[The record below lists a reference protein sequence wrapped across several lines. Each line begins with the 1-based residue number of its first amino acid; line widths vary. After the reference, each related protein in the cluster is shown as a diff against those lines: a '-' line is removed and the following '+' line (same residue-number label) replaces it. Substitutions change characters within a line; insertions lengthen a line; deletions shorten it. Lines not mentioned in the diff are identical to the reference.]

1 MLFNSTEFLFAFL
14 PIVLVVFMLLGKYS
28 SARATIAWLLGASLF
43 FYGWWNPA
51 YLVLIGASI
60 GFNFSIARLL
70 ERRPRRELLLL
81 GVGVDLLSIG
91 YFKYAG
97 FLVDNLGALAG
108 TNWDIGHILLPLGI
122 SFFTFQ
128 QITYLV
134 DVYRGDTPERDF
146 LRYALFVTFF
156 PQLIAGP
163 IVHHA
168 DMLPQFRRFTERVHS
183 TRWLAIG
190 MTVFIVGLFK
200 KVVIADGVAI
210 WATPVFAAADQG
222 LTLGALEAWCGTFA
236 YTFQLY
242 FDFSGYSDMA
252 IGLGLLF
259 GIRLPINF
267 NSPYRAHSMI
277 EFWRCWHMTLSRFL
291 RDYVYFPLGGN
302 RHGSGRRYVNLM
314 LTMLIG
320 GLWHGAGWNFVLWG
334 GLHGLYLVAN
344 HLWRAARP
352 SAIETYKNPLTRL
365 ACWAFTL
372 AAVAIAWVPF
382 RSETAAGSTAI
393 LHALTGATGLSMND
407 PDLFFGA
414 QEIVTLL
421 GLALAVRVLP
431 NVYEIM
437 HEHAPEI
444 PVTGGTTRGWRLSWQ
459 ARPAWAV
466 TIGIIAGLSLISLH
480 RVSEF
485 LYFQF

>member
-1 MLFNSTEFLFAFL
+1 MLFNSAEFLFAFL
-14 PIVLVVFMLLGKYS
+14 PIVLVVFLLLGKYR

-51 YLVLIGASI
+51 YLVLIAASI
-60 GFNFSIARLL
+60 AFNFSIARLL
-70 ERRPRRELLLL
+70 ERRPRRELLWL
-81 GVGVDLLSIG
+81 GVGGDLLSIG

-97 FLVDNLGALAG
+97 FLVDNLSAVAG
-108 TNWDIGHILLPLGI
+108 THFEAGHILLPLGI

-163 IVHHA
+163 IVHHG

-183 TRWLAIG
+183 IRWLAVG
-190 MTVFIVGLFK
+190 TTVFIVGLFK
-200 KVVIADGVAI
+200 KVVIADGLAI

-222 LTLGALEAWCGTFA
+222 MAIGALEAWCGTFA

-252 IGLGLLF
+252 IGLGMLF
-259 GIRLPINF
+259 GIQLPINF

-302 RHGSGRRYVNLM
+302 RQGSVRRYVNLM

-334 GLHGLYLVAN
+334 GLHGMYLVAN

-352 SAIETYKNPLTRL
+352 NETGARQSPLTGA
-365 ACWAFTL
+365 ACWAFTFV
-372 AAVAIAWVPF
+372 AVAIAWVPF
-382 RSETAAGSTAI
+382 RAETAAGSTAI
-393 LHALTGATGLSMND
+393 LHALTGAMGASVND

-414 QEIVTLL
+414 REIVTLI
-421 GLALAVRVLP
+421 GLALVVRLLP

-437 HEHAPEI
+437 HENAPDL
-444 PVTGGTTRGWRLSWQ
+444 PAAGGTTRGWRLSWQ
-459 ARPAWAV
+459 ARPVWAI
-466 TIGIIAGLSLISLH
+466 TIGIMAALSLISLH